1 MQSIR
6 NWWERYSLQLLL
18 VTLGIGVAWTLKQT
32 QSELVIEI
40 YRAIAQPFHSYP
52 SRLEIAESSRILEFQ
67 IRVQELEQQN
77 QQLRQLLKLN
87 SGADQGNY
95 LWSSVIG
102 RSASAWW
109 QHLVIDRGSNQG
121 IRNGAV
127 VLAPGGLVGRVTNL
141 YRNSSRV
148 LLISDPNAQVG
159 VMISRTRN
167 MGMLRGTEQNLGSL
181 SFFERDVNVKAG
193 DLVVTSPYSSL
204 YPPGIPVGRVRSI
217 NLNHQPAPEAVI
229 EFSVPLSQLEY
240 VKVLP
245 PPSSSDE
252 R

>member
-6 NWWERYSLQLLL
+6 NWWERYSLQLVL

-32 QSELVIEI
+32 QAEIVIEI
-40 YRAIAQPFHSYP
+40 YRAIAQPFQGGP
-52 SRLEIAESSRILEFQ
+52 SRSEIAENARILEFQ
-67 IRVQELEQQN
+67 MRLKELEQQN
-77 QQLRQLLKLN
+77 QQLRKLLKLN
-87 SGADQGNY
+87 PASGQENY

-109 QHLVIDRGSNQG
+109 QQLVIDRGSNQG
-121 IRNGAV
+121 VKNGSV
-127 VLAPGGLVGRVTNL
+127 VLAEGGLVGRITNL
-141 YRNSSRV
+141 HSNSSRV

-167 MGMLRGTEQNLGSL
+167 MGMLRGAEQSLGSL
-181 SFFERDVNVKAG
+181 SFFERDVNIRAG
-193 DLVVTSPYSSL
+193 DLVVTSPYSSF

-217 NLNHQPAPEAVI
+217 NLNRQPAPEAVV

-240 VKVLP
+240 VKIMSG
-245 PPSSSDE
+245 PSNAS